1 MLAAAERQ
9 TCKMFSCISPQI
21 FHIAVGI
28 KAAPL
33 ALESFGAFGY
43 LKGLGGCTGSSVSF
57 MKEQCSSKP
66 HVLKI
71 LSNSFCSCQSLPGT
85 RYPNKELVPLL
96 EGSLGS
102 DSEGLSHKVPIV
114 TEGDASSFAQRGFL
128 ESKINQLLRVWGSSE
143 KNKTTATEKREHSSK
158 VVLQQKRERLLTH
171 PKHCVHQMW
180 HSLTL
185 KSRQL
190 LQFRGGQVA
199 ESFPAVWRMM
209 GGEGAAWPLA
219 EKEGTKIS
227 GLFFQSPGFGLWFLF
242 CPEGKSRWLGKAR
255 GGWRALSKAWQS
267 CLGRSVRNS
276 LLWE

>member
-1 MLAAAERQ
+1 M
-9 TCKMFSCISPQI
+9 P
-21 FHIAVGI
+21 V
-28 KAAPL
+28 
-33 ALESFGAFGY
+33 
-43 LKGLGGCTGSSVSF
+43 
-57 MKEQCSSKP
+57 
-66 HVLKI
+66 
-71 LSNSFCSCQSLPGT
+71 
-85 RYPNKELVPLL
+85 
-96 EGSLGS
+96 
-102 DSEGLSHKVPIV
+102 V

-158 VVLQQKRERLLTH
+158 VVLQHKRERLLTH

-227 GLFFQSPGFGLWFLF
+227 GLFFQSRGFGYGSCFALRERADGWERQEEAGGLS
-242 CPEGKSRWLGKAR
+242 PRLGSAVW
-255 GGWRALSKAWQS
+255 GDL
-267 CLGRSVRNS
+267 
-276 LLWE
+276 